1 MPRLQSVEKYKGST
15 WEIVLDNDEHVYLS
29 YEVVSRFSLAEGQEY
44 DDEDWQEIVAENEF
58 RKARERALYLLDYR
72 DYSYIELYNKLEKT
86 YGTEICERV
95 MDKMVEL
102 GTINDRRYAEGL
114 AKTYIESRNYGYYKA
129 MQAMR
134 QKGITKQIAEEALE
148 PYEEGTYDRLREFA
162 EKKYGAYLDDEAGI
176 RKVKNALV
184 RRGFSYDIVDRV
196 VRDIVDELDDDDE

>member
-1 MPRLQSVEKYKGST
+1 MPRLESVQKYKGST

-29 YEVVSRFSLAEGQEY
+29 FEIVSRFSLSEGQEY

-114 AKTYIESRNYGYYKA
+114 AKTYIESRTYGYYKA
-129 MQAMR
+129 MQ
-134 QKGITKQIAEEALE
+134 

-162 EKKYGAYLDDEAGI
+162 EKKYGAYFDDEAGI

-184 RRGFSYDIVDRV
+184 RRGYTYDIVDQV
-196 VRDIVDELDDDDE
+196 VRDIVDELDEDE